1 MVEICLQQQ
10 LYDGL
15 IHVHNCSLHDYSTP
29 LLELLLQLRATL
41 KKYGKNLP
49 SERVRERERS
59 REGGRKEGR
68 ENIML
73 MMLPFYSD
81 DAQKLGYK
89 LLVYIRYV
97 HACMRIMCACELLTW
112 SVYMY
117 IHCTCTCTGVV
128 QVDWGIRLGKSHLTW
143 SN

>member
-49 SERVRERERS
+49 SERVREREREI
-59 REGGRKEGR
+59 EGGREEGREGRR

-97 HACMRIMCACELLTW
+97 CALRVPVNYTLHIDMVRVHVHVQVLCKW
-112 SVYMY
+112 
-117 IHCTCTCTGVV
+117 TGVS
-128 QVDWGIRLGKSHLTW
+128 DWENPT
-143 SN
+143 